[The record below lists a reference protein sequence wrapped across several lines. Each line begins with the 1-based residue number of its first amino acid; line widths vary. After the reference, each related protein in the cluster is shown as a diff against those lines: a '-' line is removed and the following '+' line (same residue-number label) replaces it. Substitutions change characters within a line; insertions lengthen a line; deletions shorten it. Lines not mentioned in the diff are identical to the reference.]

1 MARDTNSSLLKWS
14 KQQLGMA
21 LVFAGAILLIISEL
35 VGWTRYNSVL
45 LTSLFLIIIGI
56 FLHVRRIKQSGKY

>member
-1 MARDTNSSLLKWS
+1 MQSLVTRFKEHY
-14 KQQLGMA
+14 GMA
-21 LVFAGAILLIISEL
+21 LVFAGALLLIVSLI

>member
-1 MARDTNSSLLKWS
+1 MKRYLKY
-14 KQQLGMA
+14 LGMA
-21 LVFAGAILLIISEL
+21 LVFAGALLLIVSLI

>member
-1 MARDTNSSLLKWS
+1 MQSLVTRFKEHY
-14 KQQLGMA
+14 GMV

>member
-1 MARDTNSSLLKWS
+1 MQSLVTRFKEHY
-14 KQQLGMA
+14 GMA
-21 LVFAGAILLIISEL
+21 LVFAGALLLIVSL
-35 VGWTRYNSVL
+35 MVGWTRYNSVL

>member
-14 KQQLGMA
+14 SSNFGMV

-45 LTSLFLIIIGI
+45 LTSLLLIIIGI

>member
-1 MARDTNSSLLKWS
+1 MKRYLKY
-14 KQQLGMA
+14 LGMA
-21 LVFAGAILLIISEL
+21 LVFAGAILLIISLL

-56 FLHVRRIKQSGKY
+56 FLHVRLIKRGGKY

>member
-1 MARDTNSSLLKWS
+1 MKRYLKYS
-14 KQQLGMA
+14 GMV
-21 LVFAGAILLIISEL
+21 LVFAGVILLIISEL

-45 LTSLFLIIIGI
+45 LTSLFLIVIGI

>member
-1 MARDTNSSLLKWS
+1 MKRYLKYF
-14 KQQLGMA
+14 GMV

-45 LTSLFLIIIGI
+45 LISLFLIIIGI

>member
-1 MARDTNSSLLKWS
+1 MKRFLKYF
-14 KQQLGMA
+14 GMV

-45 LTSLFLIIIGI
+45 LISLFLIIIGI